1 MNNSL
6 TKHYPII
13 FRGIRH
19 GRRLRPNMEKLIV
32 NELPK
37 VQIKQI
43 DGNLLASTLDLF
55 PPNITE
61 TWMEIGFGAGEHLA
75 WQADNNPNIG
85 FIGCEPFVNGIASL
99 LRHASNKKLFNIRIL
114 PDDVRP
120 FLSHLPDHCIS
131 RLFILFPDPWRKN
144 RHKSRRIIQKSTL
157 DEFHRL
163 LKPSSELRIATDDP
177 IYLRWIL
184 FHFNN
189 HKGFEWLARRPEHWR
204 SRSDDWPET
213 RYEKKALV
221 AGRPS
226 VFLKYGKI

>member
-1 MNNSL
+1 M
-6 TKHYPII
+6 TKHYPVI
-13 FRGIRH
+13 FRGRRH
-19 GRRLRPNMEKLIV
+19 GRRLRPNMEKLIIHQ
-32 NELPK
+32 LPK
-37 VQIKQI
+37 VQIKQV
-43 DGNLLASTLDLF
+43 DGELLISTLALF
-55 PPNITE
+55 STNITE

-99 LRHASNKKLFNIRIL
+99 LRHASNKKLSNIRIL

-131 RLFILFPDPWRKN
+131 RLFILFPDPWRKR

-157 DEFHRL
+157 DEFYRL

-184 FHFNN
+184 SHFNS

-204 SRSDDWPET
+204 IRPNDWPET
-213 RYEKKALV
+213 RYEKKALI
-221 AGRPS
+221 AGRSP
-226 VFLKYGKI
+226 VFLKYRKT